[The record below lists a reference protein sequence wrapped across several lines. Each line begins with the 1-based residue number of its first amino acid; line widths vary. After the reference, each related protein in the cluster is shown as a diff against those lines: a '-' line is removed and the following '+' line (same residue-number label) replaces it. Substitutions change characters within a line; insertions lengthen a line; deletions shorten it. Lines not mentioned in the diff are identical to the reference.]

1 MRGLLMDALGQAGE
15 FYEPYHGHD
24 VADMD
29 VVLTNPR
36 NFAAPNVALPRQ
48 TLR

>member
-1 MRGLLMDALGQAGE
+1 MISVWHPLNRTGMRGLLMNALGQAGE

-29 VVLTNPR
+29 VVLTVLKR
-36 NFAAPNVALPRQ
+36 
-48 TLR
+48 